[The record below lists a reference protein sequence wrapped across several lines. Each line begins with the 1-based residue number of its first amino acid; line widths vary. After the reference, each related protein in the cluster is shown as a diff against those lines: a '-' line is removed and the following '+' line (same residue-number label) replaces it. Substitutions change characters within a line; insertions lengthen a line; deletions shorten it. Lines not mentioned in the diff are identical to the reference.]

1 MGRLSRTFYFMRASF
16 DVLKKDKELLFFPV
30 LSGISCLLVLAT
42 FIVPFFLGAVAENLL
57 GTLGSVG
64 ALAVAFGYYTA
75 TYTVVFFFN
84 TAVIGCAVKRL
95 RGGDPTVGDGFSI
108 AFGRLPQIIGW
119 AMISAT
125 VGMILNALEQ
135 HKVLGRIASLVLGAA
150 WNLTT
155 FFAVPILVVEGK
167 GPIDAL
173 RESAAL
179 LKSTWGGQ
187 VAGNFSFGLLFF
199 LVFVLCGGIVYLG
212 AASGNGTLLIACV
225 AVAAI
230 GLLVF
235 AVIQSA
241 LYAIFQAAM
250 YLHVRGEESIDGF
263 DKDQLTLAMMMR

>member
-16 DVLKKDKELLFFPV
+16 EVLKKDKELLFFPV
-30 LSGISCLLVLAT
+30 LSGISCILVLAT
-42 FIVPFFLGAVAENLL
+42 FFVPFLLGAAAEEVF
-57 GTLGSVG
+57 GAVGSLG
-64 ALAVAFGYYTA
+64 ALAIAFGYYTA

-95 RGGDPTVGDGFSI
+95 RGGDPTVGDGFAI
-108 AFGRLPQIIGW
+108 AFQRLPQIIGW
-119 AMISAT
+119 ALISAT

-135 HKVLGRIASLVLGAA
+135 HKVLGRIAAMILGAA

-167 GPIDAL
+167 GPVDSL

-179 LKSTWGGQ
+179 LKSTWGAQ

-199 LVFVLCGGIVYLG
+199 LVFLACGALVYAG
-212 AASGNGTLLIACV
+212 MASGNGTVMMACV
-225 AVAAI
+225 AVAAV

-235 AVIQSA
+235 AVVQSA
-241 LYAIFQAAM
+241 LYAIFQSAM

-263 DKDQLTLAMMMR
+263 DKDQLTLALMVR